1 MKKIFLLLA
10 LPLSV
15 AASAVAS
22 AASVHG
28 VALGVDGKGAEEP
41 LAGATVFW
49 LGAAGGATAD
59 ANGVF
64 LIARTGAESRLVVM
78 SFGYQTDTVTVDSAV
93 RHVEVRLAANT
104 YALDEV
110 EVHGQQKGTSISRIN
125 AITTEVISSAGLTKL
140 ACCNLAESFEN
151 SATVTV
157 GFSDA
162 VSGTKQIRMLGLAG
176 IYSQMLDES
185 RPVMRG
191 LAATYGLSYTPG
203 AWMEGIQISKGT
215 SSVAAGYDAVTGQIN
230 MEIRKP
236 TSPERLFVNA
246 YLNSDYRGELNV
258 AWAAQL
264 TPALHNILLL
274 HASGDPSM
282 VDVNG
287 DGFADQPQARQ
298 LNVADRWLYTF
309 GSGAM
314 LRAGVRF
321 LTEDR
326 QGGQTNFD
334 RKTDRSDTLKYGS
347 YMANRNFNAYAKLG
361 IPFGSDQRSSA
372 ALVADYTLHEQ
383 KSFFGQKIYNGT
395 EQSVYVNG
403 LLQLQLGQR
412 HSATFGLGL
421 RGDFYEEEYSF
432 GRRSVIGLKYLLHEN
447 ELVGGAFGEYT
458 FSIENKLTAI
468 AGLRVDQNS
477 LYGTLVTP
485 RVHVKYDV
493 TETLAARASAGRG
506 LRSPNAITD
515 NIWVMA
521 SQRDVEAAE
530 KPKMEEAW
538 TYGVS
543 LVKYIRVDNRE
554 KATIS
559 ADFFHTSFANQL
571 IVDQEV
577 SGNRILAYNLDGAS
591 YANTWQVDANV
602 EPVERLGIYATFRYS
617 DTKVQLREV
626 GFARRPLVDR
636 FKGLLNVSYAT
647 KFNKWMLDVTAQLN
661 GQSRLPDSRYV
672 AYDYDAADGYSPVY
686 PMFYAQITK
695 RYRTLDVYLGC
706 ENIANYMQENPIIS
720 AGNPGGKDFNASV
733 IWGPLM
739 GRKFYL
745 GLRWTLD
752 R

>member
-1 MKKIFLLLA
+1 MKKIFLLPA
-10 LPLSV
+10 LLLSV
-15 AASAVAS
+15 WAS

-28 VALGVDGKGAEEP
+28 VALGVDDKGAEAP

-49 LGAAGGATAD
+49 LGATGGATAD

-64 LIARTGAESRLVVM
+64 LIARTKADSQLVVM
-78 SFGYQTDTVTVDSAV
+78 SFGYQTDTLTIDSAV
-93 RHVEVRLAANT
+93 GHLEVRLAANS

-110 EVHGQQKGTSISRIN
+110 EVHGRQRGTSISRIN

-215 SSVAAGYDAVTGQIN
+215 ASVASGYDAITGQIN
-230 MEIRKP
+230 TELRKP
-236 TSPERLFVNA
+236 TGPERLLVNA
-246 YLNSDYRGELNV
+246 YFNSDYRGELNV
-258 AWAAQL
+258 AWASQP
-264 TPALHNILLL
+264 TPTLHNMLLL

-298 LNVADRWLYTF
+298 LNVADRWIYAF

-326 QGGQTNFD
+326 QGGQTSFD
-334 RKTDRSDTLKYGS
+334 RKADRSDTLKYGS
-347 YMANRNFNAYAKLG
+347 YIANRNFNAYAKLG
-361 IPFGSDQRSSA
+361 IPLGSDQRSSV

-383 KSFFGQKIYNGT
+383 KSFFGQKVYNGA

-403 LLQLQLGQR
+403 LLQLGLGQY

-421 RGDFYEEEYSF
+421 RGDFYDEEYRF
-432 GRRSVIGLKYLLHEN
+432 GSRSVAGLKYLLHEN

-458 FSIENKLTAI
+458 LNLDDKLTAI

-485 RVHVKYDV
+485 RVHVKYSL

-506 LRSPNAITD
+506 LRSPNVIAD

-521 SQRDVEAAE
+521 SQRDVEVEA

-543 LVKYIRVDNRE
+543 LVKYIRVGSQE
-554 KATIS
+554 KAAIS
-559 ADFFHTSFANQL
+559 VDFFHTSFVNQL

-577 SGNRILAYNLDGAS
+577 SGNRILTYNLNGAS
-591 YANTWQVDANV
+591 YANTYQVDANV
-602 EPVERLGIYATFRYS
+602 EPVERLGVYATFRYS
-617 DTKVQLREV
+617 DTKVQLREM
-626 GFARRPLVDR
+626 GFARKPLVDR

-647 KFNKWMLDVTAQLN
+647 KFNKWMFDVTAQLN

-672 AYDYDAADGYSPVY
+672 AYDYSVAEDGYSPVY
-686 PMFYAQITK
+686 PMFYAQVTK

-720 AGNPGGKDFNASV
+720 ADNPSSRDFNASV
-733 IWGPLM
+733 VWGPLM